1 MKKFLLIVFAVVIA
15 AAVTYTAAGKSS
27 EGLID
32 KAGEA
37 DLCADVAKVEIY
49 AKGTSEDYTYVSTG
63 AFNVYGCQI
72 GSAGMIAAKVDNI
85 LGAAVFYDAKLA
97 LSDVL
102 EAYGAKALSID
113 EENGCTVVYAYSK
126 GCGYGVE
133 TDGNVVNMQIVLK
146 EGATVVGSPLIMGS
160 Y

>member
-1 MKKFLLIVFAVVIA
+1 MKKFLLIVFAVVVA
-15 AAVTYTAAGKSS
+15 ATVTYTAAGRSS
-27 EGLID
+27 AGLIA
-32 KAGEA
+32 KAEDA
-37 DLCADVAKVEIY
+37 DLRAGVAKVEIY
-49 AKGTSEDYTYVSTG
+49 AKGASEEYTYVSTG
-63 AFNVYGCQI
+63 AFNVYGCQMS
-72 GSAGMIAAKVDNI
+72 SAGTIVEKVDSV
-85 LGAAVFYDAKLA
+85 LGAAVFYDEKLP

-102 EAYGAKALSID
+102 GAYGAKALSIY
-113 EENGCTVVYAYSK
+113 EENGYTVVYAYSE